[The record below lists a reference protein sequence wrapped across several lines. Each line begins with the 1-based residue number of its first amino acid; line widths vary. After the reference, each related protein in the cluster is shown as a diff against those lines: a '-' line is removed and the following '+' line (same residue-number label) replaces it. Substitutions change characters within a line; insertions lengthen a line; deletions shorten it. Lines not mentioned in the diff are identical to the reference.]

1 MKRRRFLATTALV
14 SLPASS
20 ILGDLARASAPGLAG
35 SDPAGG
41 PPSSPVVVSTWNF
54 AGANEAA
61 FESLKLGGTPLD
73 AVESG
78 IRVVESD
85 PTNTSV
91 GIGGYPDR
99 DGHLTLDASIMEGAG
114 RCGSVV
120 FTEGVAN
127 PITLA
132 RLVME
137 KTPHV
142 MLAGEGAEQFAREQ
156 GLPLRKDL
164 TPGARKAWEEWLNSS
179 GHSPPPVGKD
189 NHDTIGLLALKDG
202 RMAGGCSTS
211 GAAWKMRGRVG
222 DSPIVGAGLFV
233 DDAVG
238 AATSTGLGETVIR
251 VAGSALIVELMR
263 QGRTPTDACRE
274 AVERILSK
282 QPQYRGQMKFLVAF
296 LALRKDGEVG
306 AYGAGPGFE
315 YAVVRDGK
323 KTVVTADYT
332 EV

>member
-1 MKRRRFLATTALV
+1 MTHGPRAVEGGRGQDRV
-14 SLPASS
+14 GGLP
-20 ILGDLARASAPGLAG
+20 G
-35 SDPAGG
+35 
-41 PPSSPVVVSTWNF
+41 SPVVVSTWNF

-61 FESLKLGGTPLD
+61 YEALAGGGSVLD
-73 AVESG
+73 AVEKG

-85 PTNTSV
+85 PANTSV
-91 GIGGYPDR
+91 GIGGWPDR
-99 DGHLTLDASIMEGAG
+99 EGRLTLDASIMEGTG

-120 FTEGVAN
+120 FTEGVGN

-156 GLPLRKDL
+156 GLPLRKEL
-164 TPGARKAWEEWLNSS
+164 TPGARKAWEEWLKSS
-179 GHSPPPVGKD
+179 GYAPAPLGRE
-189 NHDTIGLLALKDG
+189 NHDTIGLLAMRDG
-202 RMAGGCSTS
+202 KMAGGCSTS
-211 GAAWKMRGRVG
+211 GAAWKMRGRIG

-238 AATSTGLGETVIR
+238 AATATGLGETVIR

-263 QGRTPTDACRE
+263 QGRTPTEACRE
-274 AVERILSK
+274 AVGRILSK
-282 QPQYRGQMKFLVAF
+282 QTEYRGKVKFLVAF
-296 LALRKDGEVG
+296 LALRRDGEVG

-323 KTVVTADYT
+323 KQTVTADYT